1 MQLVKGRTG
10 IYEISIKERDD
21 GYVARISFKLGN
33 EKNPRL
39 EGFGV
44 TIDLAVLHLLYK
56 MEEKLEDTFQKGLIT
71 TKISKCVIPKLV
83 KSINDLGTNTDEIM
97 QSVSNIINNINYINS
112 KITDTITLQ
121 NGVITD
127 YTFPNSSAIP
137 LNFISTNNVKNV
149 TKEADSNILFS
160 EFAKEWFK
168 YKLSLCTA
176 SPENPRPISQVTVDG
191 YYRPLFKQILPFMEK
206 NKIVYL
212 QQITTDII
220 EKLLKEQNGY
230 DNKRII
236 YIVLSMLYK
245 YAVKKKD
252 GIENLML
259 KVDKPKRPARKGKK
273 KRVLVTRDIEELWME
288 KLEEENTDISLLY
301 LSLLCEGTRPEE
313 SASFQWCRI
322 DFEKDTIQLDDAYK
336 SFAVYDDDCNI
347 IGREKR
353 LDKLKTEESYRTIPL
368 HPRLKKAL
376 LKHKEEQKEKFKNS
390 IKLKKKKR
398 FWSEKEYV
406 FQSRYYRPYLTD
418 SLAKPLRQFRTKYN
432 LGNVVPYSLR
442 TSFATNSA
450 EHGVSKIALKIA
462 MGHSSDS
469 NTLDKF
475 YIQPDE
481 EFIREEFSKVYKE
494 A

>member
-1 MQLVKGRTG
+1 MHHIRERAERYT
-10 IYEISIKERDD
+10 ISIKTRKD
-21 GYVARISFKLGN
+21 GYVARMSFKLGN
-33 EKNPRL
+33 ERNPRL

-44 TIDLAVLHLLYK
+44 TIELAVSNLLN
-56 MEEKLEDTFQKGLIT
+56 KLEMKLQDSFQEGLIV
-71 TKISKCVIPKLV
+71 TKINNCVVQKLI
-83 KSINDLGTNTDEIM
+83 KSINELDVATDEIM
-97 QSVSNIINNINYINS
+97 QSVSNIINNINYINC

-137 LNFISTNNVKNV
+137 LNFIPTNNVKND
-149 TKEADSNILFS
+149 TKEYNSKILFQ

-176 SPENPRPISQVTVDG
+176 SPDNPRPISQVTVDG
-191 YYRPLFKQILPFMEK
+191 YHRTLFKQIVPFMEK

-212 QQITTDII
+212 QQINTDII

-230 DNKRII
+230 DSKRLT

-273 KRVLVTRDIEELWME
+273 KRILVTRDIEDLWIE
-288 KLEEENTDISLLY
+288 KLEEENTDVSLIFLTI
-301 LSLLCEGTRPEE
+301 LTQGTRPEE
-313 SASFQWCRI
+313 ATSIIWENV
-322 DFEKDTIQLDDAYK
+322 DFENNTIKLDDAYK

-368 HPRLKKAL
+368 HPKLKKAQ
-376 LKHKEEQKEKFKNS
+376 LKHKKEQKEKFKNS

-450 EHGVSKIALKIA
+450 EHGVSKIALKTA

-481 EFIREEFSKVYKE
+481 EFIREEFNKVYKE